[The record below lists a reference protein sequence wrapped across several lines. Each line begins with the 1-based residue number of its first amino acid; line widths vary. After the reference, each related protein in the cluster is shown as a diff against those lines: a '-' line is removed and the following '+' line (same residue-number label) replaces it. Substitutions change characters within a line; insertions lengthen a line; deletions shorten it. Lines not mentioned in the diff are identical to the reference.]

1 MKVRLHRGFVGEVD
15 EVYLYTAAAF
25 VEWQRTEIGQ
35 WCKER
40 DIATDFTTAYSV
52 QHYGVEFTVYAD
64 MDEKDYILY
73 LLKFDKG
80 ARDEY
85 RST

>member
-1 MKVRLHRGFVGEVD
+1 MGEVD

-25 VEWQRTEIGQ
+25 VEWQRTEMGQ
-35 WCKER
+35 WCKDQGIE
-40 DIATDFTTAYSV
+40 TDFTTAYSV
-52 QHYGVEFTVYAD
+52 QHYGVEFTVYAE
-64 MDEKDYILY
+64 MTEKEYMIY

-80 ARDEY
+80 ARHEH